1 MRTVLIEMLLASLAC
16 MFFAIVY
23 NTPKKELVFCWLFG
37 GIGYGIYYY
46 LVKFCSMGTFANFF
60 GAFAIAIL
68 ARFTS
73 KSKSFNNN
81 VITPIMDKASKIK
94 NEKIP
99 QILAD
104 RKEKQDARKEKRE
117 ETMKK
122 IKRTKDNVVDKI
134 MDTKDS
140 TVGLAKKGIRAV
152 VDFGREAKKATIRTI
167 ERAGEVKDN
176 IKEGLR
182 TAVENSTQTL
192 EDLNGE
198 R

>member
-1 MRTVLIEMLLASLAC
+1 
-16 MFFAIVY
+16 
-23 NTPKKELVFCWLFG
+23 
-37 GIGYGIYYY
+37 
-46 LVKFCSMGTFANFF
+46 
-60 GAFAIAIL
+60 
-68 ARFTS
+68 
-73 KSKSFNNN
+73 
-81 VITPIMDKASKIK
+81 
-94 NEKIP
+94 
-99 QILAD
+99 
-104 RKEKQDARKEKRE
+104 
-117 ETMKK
+117 MKK

-152 VDFGREAKKATIRTI
+152 VAFGREAKKATIRTI